1 MNDVIIFTSILF
13 STFVVV
19 CIVYDCI
26 LRSRM
31 KRRMREAWDFIHN
44 MKDVITAPEEEVPE
58 RVPF

>member
-1 MNDVIIFTSILF
+1 MDDYIVAISIFF
-13 STFVVV
+13 CTFVVV

-31 KRRMREAWDFIHN
+31 KRRMRETWEFIN
-44 MKDVITAPEEEVPE
+44 SMKVMITAPEEEVPE

>member
-1 MNDVIIFTSILF
+1 MISIFF
-13 STFVVV
+13 CTFVVV

-31 KRRMREAWDFIHN
+31 KRRMRETWEFIN
-44 MKDVITAPEEEVPE
+44 SMKVMITAPEEEVPE